1 MQTAQ
6 RGISCPSNLL
16 LFFEAHSAR
25 NKYNGQHAG
34 VHFPSAAPARL
45 RWLEMPHSAG
55 GENFGSGSF
64 RNGIV
69 VIEAIV
75 YDAGNNELAAIS
87 KLLKPHGIAAERQ
100 NRTVNF
106 TGGSGPGLYLRW
118 PRHTGQNLGC
128 RFPHS
133 GCKETVKAINEAAV
147 SRERLPSFQFLA
159 LRSLPARGEADS
171 GAAQRLAA
179 RIKKGRRSVLFCF
192 GARR

>member
-1 MQTAQ
+1 
-6 RGISCPSNLL
+6 
-16 LFFEAHSAR
+16 
-25 NKYNGQHAG
+25 
-34 VHFPSAAPARL
+34 
-45 RWLEMPHSAG
+45 MPHSAG

-75 YDAGNNELAAIS
+75 YDAGHI
-87 KLLKPHGIAAERQ
+87 
-100 NRTVNF
+100 
-106 TGGSGPGLYLRW
+106 
-118 PRHTGQNLGC
+118 GQNLGC

-133 GCKETVKAINEAAV
+133 GCKETVKAIHEADV

-171 GAAQRLAA
+171 SAAQRLAA

-192 GARR
+192 DARR

>member
-16 LFFEAHSAR
+16 LFFDAHSAR
-25 NKYNGQHAG
+25 NKYNGQNAG

-45 RWLEMPHSAG
+45 RWLEMSHSAG

-87 KLLKPHGIAAERQ
+87 KLLWHCCGAAEPHGQ
-100 NRTVNF
+100 F
-106 TGGSGPGLYLRW
+106 HWGGRPRLYLRW
-118 PRHTGQNLGC
+118 PRHIGQNLGW

-133 GCKETVKAINEAAV
+133 GCKETVKAIHEADV
-147 SRERLPSFQFLA
+147 SRKRLPSFQSLA

-171 GAAQRLAA
+171 SAAQRLAA